1 MTLDI
6 SHIVPFDNENQWS
19 DLLAVMIEADAG
31 CVAALLGPEVRT
43 GVVIVNR
50 EKVVN
55 PHDRVDLLIEVNG
68 CWRILIEVKILSGLG
83 RTQLSRYREAFPGM
97 AHYLVISPARLPVDI
112 SVDPDWRSV
121 TWEALLGAFCSSSQP
136 WVAETA
142 QAWLTHLDN
151 VMPKVDARTVWNDL
165 AEGENL
171 RLAMK
176 ARMSWIFGELRPPAQ
191 ISLTLTQS
199 SAGGSPVVKMSQ
211 SAAEPD
217 YDIVVEAEERWPVY
231 EWPKTVT
238 ALPAAL
244 LGPSIKVC
252 LVQTHVDTSAGFDW
266 NYLLK
271 LWPAME
277 AARSD
282 WVTASARPKAKHDK
296 AAWELMVACGG
307 PKFLG
312 IGFGDAQAKKARD
325 CMFGARFQ
333 LSPNHALGD
342 VAKTMQEMT
351 SLLQT
356 LAAISP
362 PSG

>member
-1 MTLDI
+1 
-6 SHIVPFDNENQWS
+6 
-19 DLLAVMIEADAG
+19 MIAHW
-31 CVAALLGPEVRT
+31 C
-43 GVVIVNR
+43 
-50 EKVVN
+50 
-55 PHDRVDLLIEVNG
+55 
-68 CWRILIEVKILSGLG
+68 S
-83 RTQLSRYREAFPGM
+83 RTQLSRYREAFPGL
-97 AHYLVISPARLPVDI
+97 AHYIVISPACLPVDI
-112 SVDPDWRSV
+112 GADPDWRGV
-121 TWEALLGAFCSSSQP
+121 TWEALLGAFCSSSHL

-142 QAWLTHLDN
+142 RAWLTHLDN
-151 VMPKVDARTVWNDL
+151 VMPKVDARTVWNDV

-176 ARMSWIFGELRPPAQ
+176 ARMSWIFGELHPPAQ

-199 SAGGSPVVKMSQ
+199 SAGGSPVVKMSK

-217 YDIVVEAEERWPVY
+217 YAIAVEVEERRPVRI
-231 EWPKTVT
+231 WPKTVT
-238 ALPAAL
+238 ALSPAL

-252 LVQTHVDTSAGFDW
+252 LVQQHVDTSAGFDW

-277 AARSD
+277 ATRSD
-282 WVTASARPKAKHDK
+282 WVTTPALPKAKHDK
-296 AAWELMVACGG
+296 AAWKLMVANGG
-307 PKFLG
+307 PKYLG

-333 LSPNHALGD
+333 LSPDLALGD

-362 PSG
+362 SD